1 MPPPWALLYSQR
13 DRQGHCW
20 QHQQLASRVEPRRGA
35 TAALHARAAR
45 PAASGAC
52 GPAPAPS
59 RPRIGSGWGR
69 GQRARGPRLFPI
81 GGLGGASPEADGGG
95 GGGGGGASGRPG
107 LRCCPRLSASPARGP
122 AAMHPPPPGPLGD
135 CLRDWEELQQD
146 FHGIQVSAKAGCHW
160 FRAMSVWLGVKG
172 RVAAGLAAE
181 SSGSGWG
188 TVVLLPTAARPW
200 VPVSPVGPSFR
211 PQINVRRWYLSPAQ
225 PPRPL
230 LTRADLRSL
239 VKISE
244 RGPDSDLVRS
254 QESPS

>member
-1 MPPPWALLYSQR
+1 MPPLWALLYSQR

-35 TAALHARAAR
+35 AAALHARAAR

-81 GGLGGASPEADGGG
+81 GGRGGASPEADGGG

-160 FRAMSVWLGVKG
+160 F
-172 RVAAGLAAE
+172 
-181 SSGSGWG
+181 
-188 TVVLLPTAARPW
+188 
-200 VPVSPVGPSFR
+200 
-211 PQINVRRWYLSPAQ
+211 
-225 PPRPL
+225 
-230 LTRADLRSL
+230 
-239 VKISE
+239 
-244 RGPDSDLVRS
+244 
-254 QESPS
+254 